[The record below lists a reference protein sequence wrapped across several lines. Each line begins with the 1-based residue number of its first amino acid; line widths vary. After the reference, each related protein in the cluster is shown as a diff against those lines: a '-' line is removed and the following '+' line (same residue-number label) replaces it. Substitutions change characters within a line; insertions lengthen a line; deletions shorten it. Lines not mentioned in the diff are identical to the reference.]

1 MTHGPTL
8 RTTGIAGLDLVL
20 GGGLRF
26 VERVAGAG
34 ESATVLVRGAAGT
47 GKTLL
52 AMHLAAAV
60 AKALSADV
68 AVACVELLP
77 LELETQLADFVET
90 RPLLPVRVDDEVAA
104 GASPRLF
111 ARMLQ
116 PQPEHADDPMGDEVV
131 QLLEWVTRCGGD
143 PRVLVVDSLSDGYGL
158 GGKIARAAAD
168 ALAKLAAQR
177 GLCLI
182 LVEEVTRLVPTPWC
196 FAVDTVLELRLNGFE
211 DRAREDRSLSVTKH
225 RFGPSDAGPHE
236 LDLAQARL
244 TLLPEPDAWDRA
256 VRGGWWTP
264 PLSRNEENGGWGN
277 AELEG
282 YVNARH
288 LRAFAGSITYVVSD
302 TPGIALQLANLM
314 GNTGDR
320 RVINIDL
327 SGERQ
332 RTNTSLLDTAT
343 TSPHRLQSALEE
355 ALHVPDNVVGKV
367 VLGDLRVLR
376 GQANER
382 ALRAVIARFTAWLR
396 GLRVPVV
403 LYETAS
409 PRLLTR
415 ASSAGFEFLAYEI
428 NESWRPEGSVG
439 ENVRVEV
446 VSGSVLRNGNQRYAE
461 PPPLVRF
468 YDLGSGQRVQWVSVK
483 L

>member
-1 MTHGPTL
+1 M
-8 RTTGIAGLDLVL
+8 RTTGITGLDLVL

-34 ESATVLVRGAAGT
+34 ESTTVLVRGAAGT

-77 LELETQLADFVET
+77 LELQTQLAGFEET

-104 GASPRLF
+104 GASPRIF

-116 PQPEHADDPMGDEVV
+116 PQPEHTDDPMGDEVV

-196 FAVDTVLELRLNGFE
+196 FAVDTVLELRLDGFE
-211 DRAREDRSLSVTKH
+211 GRAREDRSLSVTKH

-236 LDLAQARL
+236 LMLNNQRVDV
-244 TLLPEPDAWDRA
+244 LPEPEAWVRA
-256 VRGGWWTP
+256 RSGGWWQL
-264 PLSRNEENGGWGN
+264 PLGMNEEDSRWGEK
-277 AELEG
+277 ELDG
-282 YVNARH
+282 HADAKR
-288 LRAFAGSITYVVSD
+288 LRSFAGSVTCVLSD
-302 TPGIALQLANLM
+302 TPGNARRFATQL
-314 GNTGDR
+314 GDVSND
-320 RVINIDL
+320 RVLDLDL
-327 SGERQ
+327 SGEHSRV
-332 RTNTSLLDTAT
+332 SSVFHATA
-343 TSPHRLQSALEE
+343 TSPHQLMAVLE
-355 ALHVPDNVVGKV
+355 ATLRDVRSNPGKIF
-367 VLGDLRVLR
+367 LGDLRILR
-376 GQANER
+376 GHHNEH
-382 ALRAVIARFTAWLR
+382 ALRTVIARFAAWLR
-396 GLRVPVV
+396 GLQIPVI
-403 LYETAS
+403 LYETAT
-409 PRLLTR
+409 PRLSSRFVVWGEPKLT
-415 ASSAGFEFLAYEI
+415 YEI
-428 NESWRPEGSVG
+428 NGSWQPEISLG
-439 ENVRVEV
+439 ENVRIEV
-446 VSGSVLRNGNQRYAE
+446 VSELKLRAPGDSFSEAA
-461 PPPLVRF
+461 PLVMV
-468 YDLGSGQRVQWVSVK
+468 YDLGTGSRFQWRSK
-483 L
+483 IL